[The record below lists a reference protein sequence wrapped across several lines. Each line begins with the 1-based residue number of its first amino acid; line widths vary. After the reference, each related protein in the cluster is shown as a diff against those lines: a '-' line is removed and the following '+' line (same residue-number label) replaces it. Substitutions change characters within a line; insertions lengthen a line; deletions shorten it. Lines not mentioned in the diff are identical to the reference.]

1 MLHNYAKM
9 VLEFSLVNTLCVFL
23 TVTQIWEFIDVPKKM
38 AFQTAKK
45 HYFPVLKTVVK
56 NRRCLFT
63 ILLCNAISI
72 KYQKIMKKYHWL
84 SPSL

>member
-45 HYFPVLKTVVK
+45 HYFPVLKTVVNK
-56 NRRCLFT
+56 GIRDAGSTADIRMLWPWSALVCLG
-63 ILLCNAISI
+63 LL
-72 KYQKIMKKYHWL
+72 
-84 SPSL
+84 